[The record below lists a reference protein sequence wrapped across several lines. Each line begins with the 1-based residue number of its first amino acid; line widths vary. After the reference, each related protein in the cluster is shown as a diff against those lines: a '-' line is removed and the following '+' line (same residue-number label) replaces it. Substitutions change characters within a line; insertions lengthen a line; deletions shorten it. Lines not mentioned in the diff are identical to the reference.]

1 MRKQYGR
8 WTILALLVSAGQGVP
23 GYAAEEGTVKA
34 TSAWQGQGRF
44 FQVGKDQ
51 AFFVGDFEGI
61 MYVETKTGAL
71 DAAKIICPG
80 TVDLNLKTGTQSGQG
95 RCVIT
100 AANGDQVFATWNCTG
115 THTAG
120 CAGMFTLTDG
130 TGRFNGIVGNGEFQ
144 VRSSLSDYAT
154 TAGSGSVQ
162 ATSTGLATW
171 SALTYKIP

>member
-1 MRKQYGR
+1 VKTYKLWML
-8 WTILALLVSAGQGVP
+8 IALLASAGQGSLS
-23 GYAAEEGTVKA
+23 YAAEEGTVKA
-34 TSAWQGQGRF
+34 SSAWQGQGRF

-80 TVDLNLKTGTQSGQG
+80 TVDLHLQTGAQSGQG

-144 VRSSLSDYAT
+144 VRSSLSDYA
-154 TAGSGSVQ
+154 ASVGSGSVQ

-171 SALTYKIP
+171 PALTYKIP